1 MLERLSNTLARL
13 PQAPPRTPD
22 WNRARP
28 CASEQWGGA
37 LSGGWPY
44 ATGTTRGIPR
54 SRSRQAGTPSEH
66 SHTASHDSNLAYAQ
80 AARTDIG
87 ENVVLDIQRT
97 IANGLDEA
105 SCPSFSLFD
114 SALTDLL
121 DTLPVA
127 LCALSARPVAGFSTT
142 TSLYFC
148 Y

>member
-1 MLERLSNTLARL
+1 MGGCSLGGVAVRHWYYAGH
-13 PQAPPRTPD
+13 PQEPQPP
-22 WNRARP
+22 
-28 CASEQWGGA
+28 
-37 LSGGWPY
+37 SGH
-44 ATGTTRGIPR
+44 
-54 SRSRQAGTPSEH
+54 PSEH